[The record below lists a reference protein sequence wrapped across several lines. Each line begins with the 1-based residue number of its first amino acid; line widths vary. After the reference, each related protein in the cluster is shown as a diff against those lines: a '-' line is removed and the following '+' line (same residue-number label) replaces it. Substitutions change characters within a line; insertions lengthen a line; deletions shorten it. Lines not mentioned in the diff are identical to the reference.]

1 LTSLALTRGRV
12 GGAPWLLLALAAL
25 VTAAVLLSP
34 AYLILRAAESSDTIW
49 SALTAET
56 TLRALYRTIW
66 LTFTVTLACILIA
79 VPAAWLTLRTDL
91 PLRSFWTVTLALPLA
106 IPSFVGGF
114 ITVSALGP
122 GGMLQDVLSP
132 LGVERLP
139 SLYGFKGAWLTL
151 TFLSYPYVY
160 LTVRAAL
167 RRADP
172 ALEEAARSLG
182 KPPWHTFLHVNLPQ
196 LRPGIAAGALLL
208 SLYVLSEFGAVSMLR
223 YDTLTPIVYIQYTS
237 SFDRSAAAVLGLPLI
252 FLTVAFLAIES
263 LTRSRARYHTT
274 SQPRP
279 ARMLRLGAWRWPALL
294 FCSFVSFIGIG
305 MPVVVV
311 LYWLFKGLDSGESTA
326 FLSEA
331 VINSARASVFAA
343 GLAVIASLPIA
354 LLSVHH
360 RGPVSSAFEK
370 LAYLGQS
377 LPGITIALALV
388 FFSANFLTPLYQT
401 IMLLVFAYAIRFLP
415 EALGATRAAMLQVN
429 PHTEEAARSLGA
441 GPLRVFGWVTAP
453 QILPGMSAGAL
464 LVFLTAMKELPI
476 TLLLSPIGF
485 DTLATQ
491 VWSSTTQAFFT
502 EAALPALLLIAV
514 SAVAVLLLLRREPEQ
529 QHGRVDD
536 AATVPPQL
544 Q

>member
-1 LTSLALTRGRV
+1 LLNLARVRSDV
-12 GGAPWLLLALAAL
+12 GGAPWLLLALATL

-34 AYLILRAAESSDTIW
+34 AYLIIRALERSDTIW
-49 SALTAET
+49 SQLTDDT
-56 TLRALYRTIW
+56 TVKALYRTIW
-66 LTFTVTLACILIA
+66 LTVTVTAASIAVA

-91 PLRSFWTVTLALPLA
+91 PLRGVWTVVLALPLA

-139 SLYGFKGAWLTL
+139 SLYGFKGSWLTL

-172 ALEEAARSLG
+172 ALEEASRSLG
-182 KPPWHTFLHVNLPQ
+182 KSAWQTFLRVNLPQ

-252 FLTVAFLAIES
+252 LLTILFLLIES
-263 LTRSRARYHTT
+263 ATRGRARYH
-274 SQPRP
+274 SSGQPRP
-279 ARMLRLGAWRWPALL
+279 ARMLRLGRWRWPSFMFCFAVSLL
-294 FCSFVSFIGIG
+294 GIG
-305 MPVVVV
+305 MPVLVI
-311 LYWLFKGLDSGESTA
+311 LYWLLKGLDSGESTA

-331 VINSARASVFAA
+331 VINSARASAFAA
-343 GLAVIASLPIA
+343 GLAVLASLPVA
-354 LLSVHH
+354 LLSVRN
-360 RGPVSSAFEK
+360 RGPVTSLLEK
-370 LAYLGQS
+370 LAYAGQS

-388 FFSANFLTPLYQT
+388 FFSANYVNPLYQT
-401 IMLLVFAYAIRFLP
+401 LMLLVFAYAVRFLP

-441 GPLRVFGWVTAP
+441 GSLRVFRSVTAP
-453 QILPGMSAGAL
+453 QILPGMSAGGL

-491 VWSSTTQAFFT
+491 VWAFTTQAFFT
-502 EAALPALLLIAV
+502 RAALPALLLVAV
-514 SAVAVLLLLRREPEQ
+514 SGVAVLLLLRREEERQ
-529 QHGRVDD
+529 
-536 AATVPPQL
+536 
-544 Q
+544 

>member
-1 LTSLALTRGRV
+1 M
-12 GGAPWLLLALAAL
+12 GGAPWLILALATL

-34 AYLILRAAESSDTIW
+34 VYLVLRAAERSDTIW
-49 SALTAET
+49 SQLTDET

-66 LTFTVTLACILIA
+66 LTFTVTLSSILIA

-91 PLRSFWTVTLALPLA
+91 PLRSVWTVALALPLA

-132 LGVERLP
+132 FGVERLP

-172 ALEEAARSLG
+172 ALEEASRGLG
-182 KPPWHTFLHVNLPQ
+182 KSAWQTFLRVNLPQ

-252 FLTVAFLAIES
+252 ALTLAFLLLES
-263 LTRSRARYHTT
+263 FTRGRARYHTT
-274 SQPRP
+274 GQARP
-279 ARMLRLGAWRWPALL
+279 ARQLKLGVWRWPSFF
-294 FCSFVSFIGIG
+294 FCAFVSLIGIG
-305 MPVVVV
+305 MPVLVI

-326 FLSEA
+326 LLSEA
-331 VINSARASVFAA
+331 VFNSARASALAA
-343 GLAVIASLPIA
+343 GLAVIASLPVA
-354 LLSVHH
+354 LLSV
-360 RGPVSSAFEK
+360 RYTGPLSSVLEK
-370 LAYLGQS
+370 LAYSGQS

-388 FFSANFLTPLYQT
+388 FFSANYLNPFYQT
-401 IMLLVFAYAIRFLP
+401 MTLLVFAYSIRFLP

-429 PHTEEAARSLGA
+429 PHTEEAARGLGA
-441 GPLRVFGWVTAP
+441 GPLRVFTRVTAP
-453 QILPGMSAGAL
+453 QILPGMSAGGL

-491 VWSSTTQAFFT
+491 VWASTTQAFFT
-502 EAALPALLLIAV
+502 QAALPALTLVAV
-514 SAVAVLLLLRREPEQ
+514 SAVAVLLLLRREQE
-529 QHGRVDD
+529 R
-536 AATVPPQL
+536 T
-544 Q
+544 